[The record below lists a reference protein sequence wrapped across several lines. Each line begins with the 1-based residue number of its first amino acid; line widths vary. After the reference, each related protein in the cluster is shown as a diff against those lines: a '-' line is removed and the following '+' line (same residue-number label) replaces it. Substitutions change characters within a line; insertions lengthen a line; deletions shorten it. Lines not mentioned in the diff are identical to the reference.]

1 MQNKENGKLA
11 CVGTGMKMGA
21 HISPIARQYIIDAD
35 ILFMAV
41 SNGVIGLWL
50 QDLNPN
56 CVDLQRF
63 YGAGKDRKKTYEE
76 MIEAILFEVRQ
87 GKNVCAA
94 FYGHPGVFARAPHEA
109 IKLAR
114 EEGYEAHMEPGISAE
129 DCLYSDLGI
138 DPGKFG
144 CQHFEATQFLKYKRI
159 VDPSA
164 YLILWQIGLTGESN
178 VGLEYTDK
186 SKLGVLTNKLSKLY
200 SLDHEVIIYESG
212 HLVMEGFKQE
222 VVKLRRLPEASTN
235 LYSTL
240 IIPPYKSL
248 EPE

>member
-1 MQNKENGKLA
+1 
-11 CVGTGMKMGA
+11 MKMGA

-35 ILFMAV
+35 VLFMAV

-50 QDLNPN
+50 KNLNPN
-56 CVDLQRF
+56 CIDLQGF
-63 YGAGKDRKKTYEE
+63 YEPGKNRKKTYQE
-76 MIEAILFEVRQ
+76 MIESILFEVKQ

-94 FYGHPGVFARAPHEA
+94 FYGHPGVFAWAPHEA
-109 IKLAR
+109 IKQAR

-164 YLILWQIGLTGESN
+164 YMILWQIGLTGESN
-178 VGLEYTDK
+178 IGLEYTNK
-186 SKLGVLTNKLSKLY
+186 SKLELLTKKLSKLY
-200 SLDHEVIIYESG
+200 SLEHEVIIYESG
-212 HLVMEGFKQE
+212 HLVLEGFKQQ
-222 VVKLRRLPEASTN
+222 VVPLGRLPEALTN

-240 IIPPYKSL
+240 IIPPFKSL
-248 EPE
+248 ELEK